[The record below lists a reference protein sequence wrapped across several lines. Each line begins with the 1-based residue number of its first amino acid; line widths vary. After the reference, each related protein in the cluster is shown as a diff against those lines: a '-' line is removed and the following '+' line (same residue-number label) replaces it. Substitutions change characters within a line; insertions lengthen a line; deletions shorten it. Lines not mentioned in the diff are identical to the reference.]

1 MLCFIIDG
9 YNLIKTQPELKSL
22 VLAESRSRL
31 IRRMEQF
38 AGRLASPRRTVHVM
52 VVFDGKEEVYS
63 SARPSSII
71 KVIFTRREKA
81 DDYIK
86 RFVQTH
92 PQDTIKVVSND
103 REIRSAC
110 HKKNTESLTIGTFSR
125 KVLDVLQTEPEQAI
139 PAGRARTITQ
149 YVEEMLLKKYKNKE

>member
-22 VLAESRSRL
+22 ALAESRSRL

-38 AGRLASPRRTVHVM
+38 ASRLTTPRKTIQVM
-52 VVFDGKEEVYS
+52 VVFDGKEGIYS

-71 KVIFTRREKA
+71 KVIFTKQEKA

-86 RFVQTH
+86 RFVRTH

-103 REIRSAC
+103 RDIRLAC
-110 HKKNTESLTIGTFSR
+110 VKKNTESLTVGSFSR
-125 KVLDVLQTEPEQAI
+125 KVLESLRTEQEPTI
-139 PAGRARTITQ
+139 SAGRAHTITQ
-149 YVEEMLLKKYKNKE
+149 YVEEILLKKYKNSE